1 MFKRNKLR
9 GPVGRI
15 YPITIFS
22 FYILVI
28 VEVIIRTN
36 MHNEGLL
43 SDHNSPFAHPGP
55 VFSITGVALFFAI
68 MGIYQM
74 FRYRLWVYPV
84 LGLLLGFSSL
94 QSLSFFMNSFFTLE
108 SYLIGL
114 IVCVIFIILTWPLLK
129 GHELYEAKSRRL
141 FKLAVDSIEEASA
154 GFTARPYSAGS
165 AEYTIDDLQG
175 FGRILKSKH
184 VALPVFRSEGVYFLF
199 SLGISLMTDPEPSRV
214 SYVLFSKDG
223 NISVHISPYD
233 YRQYTKRFTFD
244 QLCNSF
250 ARNFRNFLDYYKE
263 GHEERIFM
271 ELKSV

>member
-1 MFKRNKLR
+1 MFNRNKLR

-22 FYILVI
+22 FYIIGI

-36 MHNEGLL
+36 MQNTGLL
-43 SDHNSPFAHPGP
+43 SDHNGPFAHPGP
-55 VFSITGVALFFAI
+55 VFSITGVALFFTI

-84 LGLLLGFSSL
+84 LGFLLGFSSL
-94 QSLSFFMNSFFTLE
+94 HSLSSFMDSIFTLE
-108 SYLIGL
+108 SYFIG
-114 IVCVIFIILTWPLLK
+114 IIACVIFIILTWPLLR
-129 GHELYEAKSRRL
+129 GQELYEAKSRRL
-141 FKLAVDSIEEASA
+141 FKLAVDSIEETSA
-154 GFTARPYSAGS
+154 GFTPRPYSAGS

-175 FGRILKSKH
+175 FGRILKSRN
-184 VALPVFRSEGVYFLF
+184 VALPVFRSEGIYFCF

-214 SYVLFSKDG
+214 SYVLFTKEG
-223 NISVHISPYD
+223 NIIVHISSYD

-250 ARNFRNFLDYYKE
+250 AKNFRNFLEYYKA